1 MEKVGFIGLGI
12 MGAPMS
18 ENLLKGG
25 ISLLVNDVDT
35 NNVDRLVKAGA
46 TYATLET
53 IAKECD
59 IIITMLPNG
68 MIVKEIAKQLAP
80 NLSSGKLVIDFSSIT
95 PSEAI
100 EIGHLLEEK
109 GVDFID
115 CPVSGGEPKA
125 IDGTLAFMAGGKQE
139 AFDKVQP
146 LFDIMGSSALLIG
159 GIGSGSVT
167 KLANQ
172 IIVNNTIA
180 IVSEA
185 FTLAAKAG
193 ADLEKVYQAIRGG
206 LAGSTVLDAK
216 IPLILDRNFVAGGK
230 ISINHKDIK
239 NVLSTAHDMDV
250 IMPYTAQLFEIMQN
264 LKLNGLMDEDH
275 GAIVK
280 YFENLSKVEV
290 KK

>member
-68 MIVKEIAKQLAP
+68 MIVKEIAKQLSP